1 MIRNMNINVLDIIL
15 VLLVVACVIAGYFKG
30 LLRSVISFA
39 KYALGLPLSFFIADK
54 YSAQIYNSLFRE
66 TALNKVTSALEQSAN
81 IDSVVS
87 SVKAVSYTHLRAHET

>member
-39 KYALGLPLSFFIADK
+39 KYALGLPLSFLLPI
-54 YSAQIYNSLFRE
+54 
-66 TALNKVTSALEQSAN
+66 N
-81 IDSVVS
+81 IRH
-87 SVKAVSYTHLRAHET
+87 KFTIRFFEKRR